1 MSGTRTDDLHMTAAK
16 RALIDAMLRKE
27 GVTPSKAERVL
38 PRGNDGPAPLSFAQQ
53 RLWFFDQF
61 EPGNTIYNLITR
73 VLFEGDLNVQAL
85 EKAFGEIVQRHEAL
99 RTAFDFREG
108 QPVQIVMPVQPV
120 RINLI
125 DLSHLQEEE
134 QQGTMEDI
142 FHAEARRPFD
152 LKSGPLLRTTLLRL
166 RKDKHLLFFAV
177 HHIVSDAWSCGVLIH
192 ELGEL
197 YTALVRGRTPS
208 LPALPIQYADFAV
221 WQRQWLQGAVLE
233 QQLEYWRRQLGGSSP
248 VLELPADRPRPALQ
262 TFDGSSISFS
272 IPSDLNEPLKAL
284 TRSEKATLFMTLLAA
299 FKVLLHRYTGQ
310 DDITVG
316 TPIANRQRQE
326 IEHLIGFFT
335 NTLALR
341 TDFSGNPNFRELLKR
356 VRETALDAYAHQDLP
371 FEYLVEQ
378 LHPQRT
384 LSHSPLVQVMF
395 VIRNTPETELKLP
408 AVKVTPLNSDFST
421 AKFDLSFYLDD
432 QGKEITGAIEYNTDL
447 FNSDSVQRMAAH
459 FCTLLRSIVANPDT
473 PVSDLMLL
481 SAEESRQLLLEWNG
495 APVAYRGSCAHQLF
509 EQQVE
514 RTPGAVAAVF
524 EREQLSYRELN
535 GRANQV
541 AHYLRALGAAPG
553 SIVGIAMERSLD
565 MLAGVLGVLKAGA
578 ACLPLD
584 CSYPQDRLG
593 FMLED
598 AGAFAVLTQGHF
610 AANLPPTQARV
621 IRMDEDR
628 ERIARERE
636 DNPPATAAPENAV
649 YVIYTSGSTGRP
661 KAVLLPHRALT
672 NLVEW
677 HRQSGPHSAAVLQFA
692 SLIFDVSF
700 QEIFSTLA
708 TGATLVLAPEQVRT
722 DIRALGELIERREVE
737 RFHLPVIVLEKLA
750 EEFCEDPRPLLS
762 LRELMVG
769 GEQLQI
775 GPSIVKLFSRL
786 KDCALYNHYG
796 PSETHVVTSFRLPD
810 DPESWPALPPLGRP
824 IANCQMY
831 VLDRHLHP
839 VPVGVPGELYI
850 AGDCLAHGYL
860 NRPAL
865 TAERFLPNP
874 FGSQPGARMYK
885 TSDLVRYLSS
895 KDIEFLGRNDFQV
908 KIRGMR
914 IELGEIEV
922 ELGRYSKVQDAAVT
936 VRQEGP
942 EKRLAA
948 YIVARPGEQLSA
960 KELRAFLKERLPE
973 HMVPA
978 HIVVLEKFPLTPSGK
993 IDRLALPAPENGPAL
1008 DPDYVAPQGAV
1019 EKVLAGIF
1027 ADVLGRQDIGAT
1039 DNFFDL
1045 GGHSLLAT
1053 QIASRIH
1060 EAFQIELPVRKI
1072 FEEPAVAG
1080 LARSILESSAD
1091 RPRIERTAE
1100 LLVELSVSED
1110 QPGSA
1115 PALLP
1120 MPSNG
1125 QPSPTATTLEPAC
1138 EQIFEKKVLRSAQLS
1153 FSQQRLWFLDQF
1165 EPQSPLYL
1173 LPAALRLKGP
1183 LNVKALEQSLN
1194 EITRRHEA
1202 LRTTFGMAN
1211 DGPIQLVHEPCDWRI
1226 PFTDLESF
1234 PEHEREGTAASIV
1247 RQDMETPMSLVQ
1259 GPLFRTQ
1266 LLRLANDDH
1275 IIIVTMH
1282 HIVSDGWSMQIFI
1295 RELAVFYEE
1304 FCSGRSPSLPSLR
1317 LQYADFA
1324 ARQRQSVQG
1333 AAFIQ
1338 QLEYWKK
1345 QLAGIPLTL
1354 ELPLDRARPAH
1365 KTFNGAAVRFTLS
1378 QELSKEVAHLS
1389 RREGATLFMT
1399 LLAAYYVLL
1408 YRYTSQEDIVVGT
1421 PIANRNRRE
1430 IEELIGFFIN
1440 NLVMRVKLSGDST
1453 FLEVLKKVREAS
1465 LDAYSHQDVPF
1476 EKLVEELQPERSL
1489 SHSPLFQVVFHLQN
1503 VLTDELK
1510 LRGLSIGMVDAPI
1523 TRAKFDLVLTVTEAP
1538 EGLRGLLA
1546 YNTDLFEAET
1556 ATRLVTHFQ
1565 TLLESAVFNPQSQIA
1580 GLPMLTSSE
1589 QRRMLFTWNDTRRD
1603 YGKDRLVHEVFEEQA
1618 ECRPQAIALKFEN
1631 TTVTYQELNRRANQ
1645 LAHRLRS
1652 LGVGPEVIVG
1662 ICLPR
1667 GIEMMVALLGIFKA
1681 GGAYLPLDPDYPK
1694 ARTAFMLQDA
1704 QAKALVTEE
1713 HLGQHL
1719 SDFTG
1724 DCIYL
1729 DAEKGALARESPENL
1744 PRTVGPANLA
1754 YVIYTSG
1761 STGRPKGIMI
1771 EHGNLA
1777 NYAGWAN
1784 ELMFDPTVEI
1794 VPAVQGLIFDGSLKQ
1809 LFAPLLRGLAIWIL
1823 GRNEVAEP
1831 VSLIRNLKGHKN
1843 LRFSAVPSLWKAM
1856 LDALDSGQAEL
1867 APGAITHAFIGGE
1880 ELPKE
1885 VVDRSFA
1892 LLSELSL
1899 WNFYGPSEITATAAA
1914 VQLQPGDRITIGRP
1928 IAGKK
1933 IYILNPYLQPV
1944 SIGVTGE
1951 VFIGREGLARGYL
1964 GRPGLTAESFIPD
1977 PFSDEPGARLYR
1989 TRDRARYLPDGR
2001 IEFLGRLDHQV
2012 KVRGFRIE
2020 LGEIES
2026 ALREHTAV
2034 KETVAA
2040 IKSANDEKYI
2050 VAYVVPKSGAAAP
2063 GAAELRAF
2071 LKQRLPEYMVPS
2083 TFVSLDQLPLTATG
2097 KLDRAALPEPERGH
2111 RERESAFTAPRNA
2124 VEEAL
2129 VEIFAEVL
2137 GLEKAGIHDNF
2148 FDFGGHSLLAT
2159 RVVARIR
2166 KTFNVELPLRRFF
2179 ENPTV
2184 AEIAEFLKS
2193 HEPVPGRMEEMMVLM
2208 RKIES
2213 LSTDDLEELLRRRKA
2228 KEAG

>member
-1 MSGTRTDDLHMTAAK
+1 MSETRTDLHMTAAK
-16 RALIDAMLRKE
+16 RALIDAILRNE
-27 GVTPSKAERVL
+27 GVAPSKNDRIL
-38 PRGNDGPAPLSFAQQ
+38 PRGDHGPAPLSFAQQ

-61 EPGNTIYNLITR
+61 EPGNFVYNLTTP
-73 VLFEGDLNVQAL
+73 VLFEGDLNIQAL
-85 EKAFGEIVQRHEAL
+85 EQAFSEIVQRHEAL

-108 QPVQIVMPVQPV
+108 QPVQIVLPPQSI
-120 RINLI
+120 RINVV
-125 DLSHLQEEE
+125 DLSHLQEKE
-134 QQGTMEDI
+134 QQGRREDI
-142 FHAEARRPFD
+142 FHSEARRPFD
-152 LKSGPLLRTTLLRL
+152 LKSGPLLRAILLRL
-166 RKDKHLLFFAV
+166 REDKHLLLFGV
-177 HHIVSDAWSCGVLIH
+177 HHIVSDAWSSGVLIH

-197 YTALVRGRTPS
+197 YTALVTGKTPS
-208 LPALPIQYADFAV
+208 LPTLPIQYADFAV

-233 QQLEYWRRQLGGSSP
+233 QQLEYWRKQLGASAL

-262 TFDGSSISFS
+262 TFNGSSIPFS
-272 IPSDLNEPLKAL
+272 IPQDLTEPLKAL

-326 IEHLIGFFT
+326 VEHLIGFFT

-341 TDFSGNPNFRELLKR
+341 TDLSGNPGFRELLQR

-371 FEYLVEQ
+371 FEHLVEQ

-384 LSHSPLVQVMF
+384 LSHSPLVQVML
-395 VIRNTPETELKLP
+395 VLRNTPETELKLP
-408 AVKVTPLNSDFST
+408 NVKVTPLNSDFST
-421 AKFDLSFYLDD
+421 AKFDLTVYLDD
-432 QGKEITGAIEYNTDL
+432 QREEITGSIEYNTDL
-447 FNSDSVQRMAAH
+447 FNPDRIHQMAEH
-459 FCTLLRSIVANPDT
+459 FCTLLRSIVANPDRAI
-473 PVSDLMLL
+473 SDLALL
-481 SAEESRQLLLEWNG
+481 SEKESRQILFEWNDLP
-495 APVAYRGSCAHQLF
+495 AAYPQVCAHQLF

-514 RTPGAVAAVF
+514 RTPGAIAAIF
-524 EREQLSYRELN
+524 EGEQLNYGELN
-535 GRANQV
+535 CRANRV
-541 AHYLRALGAAPG
+541 AHHLLSLGAVPG
-553 SIVGIAMERSLD
+553 HIVGIAVERSLD
-565 MLAGVLGVLKAGA
+565 MLIGVLGILKTGA

-584 CSYPQDRLG
+584 CSYPQDRLA

-598 AGAFAVLTQGHF
+598 SGALAVLTQAHL
-610 AANLPPTQARV
+610 AANLPPTRARV
-621 IRMDEDR
+621 VQMDTDR
-628 ERIARERE
+628 ERIAEKS
-636 DNPPATAAPENAV
+636 DGNLPATADPENAV

-661 KAVLLPHRALT
+661 KAVLLPHRVLV

-677 HRQSGPHSAAVLQFA
+677 HRASGSHSASVLQFA

-708 TGATLVLAPEQVRT
+708 LGATLVLTPEQVRK
-722 DIRALGELIERREVE
+722 DVRALGKLIEQHRVE
-737 RFHLPVIVLEKLA
+737 RFHLPVIVLQKLA

-762 LRELMVG
+762 LREFMVG

-775 GPSIVKLFSRL
+775 TPSIVKLFSRL

-796 PSETHVVTSFRLPD
+796 PSETHVVTSFLLPD
-810 DPESWPALPPLGRP
+810 DSKTWPSLPPLGRP
-824 IANCQMY
+824 IANSQMY

-839 VPVGVPGELYI
+839 APVGVPGELYI

-860 NRPAL
+860 KRPAL
-865 TAERFLPNP
+865 TAERFFSNP
-874 FGSQPGARMYK
+874 FSLQPGARMYK
-885 TSDLVRYLSS
+885 TGDLVRYLPN
-895 KDIEFLGRNDFQV
+895 KNIEFLGRNDFQV

-922 ELGRYSKVQDAAVT
+922 ELSRHAKVQDAVVT

-948 YIVARPGEQLSA
+948 YIVPQPGQQLSP
-960 KELRAFLKERLPE
+960 KELRAFLKELLPE

-978 HIVVLEKFPLTPSGK
+978 YIVVLEKFPLTPSGK
-993 IDRLALPAPENGPAL
+993 VDRLSLPVPANDSEL
-1008 DPDYVAPQGAV
+1008 EPDYAAPQTAV

-1027 ADVLGRQDIGAT
+1027 ADVLGRQNVGAT

-1053 QIASRIH
+1053 QVASRIY

-1072 FEEPAVAG
+1072 FEEPTVAG
-1080 LARSILESSAD
+1080 LTLSILESSAE
-1091 RPRIERTAE
+1091 RQRIERTAE
-1100 LLVELSVSED
+1100 LLIELSE
-1110 QPGSA
+1110 PK
-1115 PALLP
+1115 
-1120 MPSNG
+1120 N
-1125 QPSPTATTLEPAC
+1125 QPSLAPDVSLKQSSGSSTPPDVTPEMTHD
-1138 EQIFEKKVLRSAQLS
+1138 QIFERKVLRSAPLS

-1194 EITRRHEA
+1194 EIVRRHEA
-1202 LRTTFGMAN
+1202 MRTTFGMAN
-1211 DGPIQLVHEPCDWRI
+1211 DGPVQLIHEPRDWKMA
-1226 PFTDLESF
+1226 FTDLENF
-1234 PEHEREGTAASIV
+1234 PEQEREDIAASLV
-1247 RQDMETPMSLVQ
+1247 RQEMETPIDLVQ

-1266 LLRLANDDH
+1266 LLRLAHDDH
-1275 IIIVTMH
+1275 ILIETMH

-1295 RELAVFYEE
+1295 RELAIFYEE
-1304 FCSGRSPSLPSLR
+1304 FCAGRSPSLPALR

-1324 ARQRQSVQG
+1324 VRQRQSSQG
-1333 AAFIQ
+1333 QAFIQ
-1338 QLEYWKK
+1338 QLDYWKR
-1345 QLAGIPLTL
+1345 QLAGISPAL
-1354 ELPLDRARPAH
+1354 ELPLDHPRPAH
-1365 KTFNGAAVRFTLS
+1365 KTSSGAATRFTLS
-1378 QELSKEVAHLS
+1378 QELTKEVAHLS

-1399 LLAAYYVLL
+1399 LLAVYYVLL
-1408 YRYTSQEDIVVGT
+1408 YRYTGQEDILVGT

-1440 NLVMRVKLSGDST
+1440 NLVLRVKLSADST
-1453 FLEVLKKVREAS
+1453 FLEVLKTVREIC
-1465 LDAYSHQDVPF
+1465 LEAYSHQDVPF

-1510 LRGLSIGMVDAPI
+1510 LHGLSVGMVDAPI
-1523 TRAKFDLVLTVTEAP
+1523 TKAKFDLVLTMAESP

-1556 ATRLVTHFQ
+1556 AARIVTHFQ
-1565 TLLESAVFNPQSQIA
+1565 TLLESAVFNPHSQIA
-1580 GLPMLTSSE
+1580 SLPMLTSPE
-1589 QRRMLFTWNDTRRD
+1589 QSHVLFAWNNLRRD

-1618 ECRPQAIALKFEN
+1618 ERRPQAIALKFES
-1631 TTVTYQELNRRANQ
+1631 TTVTYKELNQRANQ
-1645 LAHRLRS
+1645 LAHRLRT

-1667 GIEMMVALLGIFKA
+1667 GIEMMVSLLGILKA
-1681 GGAYLPLDPDYPK
+1681 GGAYLALDPDYPK

-1704 QAKALVTEE
+1704 QAKVLVTEE
-1713 HLGQHL
+1713 HLAQHF

-1724 DCIYL
+1724 ACVYL
-1729 DAEKGALARESPENL
+1729 DTKKDNLALESSEN
-1744 PRTVGPANLA
+1744 PSRVVSSASLA

-1777 NYAGWAN
+1777 NYVGWAN
-1784 ELMFDPTVEI
+1784 EFMFDQTVEI
-1794 VPAVQGLIFDGSLKQ
+1794 VPAVQNLIFDGSLKQ
-1809 LFAPLLRGLAIWIL
+1809 LFAPLLRGVAIWIL
-1823 GRNEVAEP
+1823 GRDEVAEP
-1831 VSLIRNLKGHKN
+1831 VSLIRSLRGHKN

-1856 LDALDSGQAEL
+1856 LDALESGQAEL
-1867 APGAITHAFIGGE
+1867 APGTITHAFVGGE
-1880 ELPKE
+1880 ELPKS
-1885 VVDRSFA
+1885 VADRSFA
-1892 LLSELSL
+1892 LLTQLSL
-1899 WNFYGPSEITATAAA
+1899 WNLYGPSEITATAMAA
-1914 VQLQPGDRITIGRP
+1914 QLRPGDRITIGRP

-1933 IYILNPYLQPV
+1933 VHILNPHLQPV
-1944 SIGVTGE
+1944 PVGVTGE
-1951 VFIGREGLARGYL
+1951 LFIGREGVARGYL
-1964 GRPGLTAESFIPD
+1964 GRPDLTAESFIPD

-1989 TRDRARYLPDGR
+1989 TKDRARYLPDGR
-2001 IEFLGRLDHQV
+2001 VEFLGRLDHQV
-2012 KVRGFRIE
+2012 KIRGFRIE

-2026 ALREHTAV
+2026 ALRDHPAV
-2034 KETVAA
+2034 KEAVA
-2040 IKSANDEKYI
+2040 IVKNANDEKYI
-2050 VAYVVPKSGAAAP
+2050 ATYIVPLSEPAP
-2063 GAAELRAF
+2063 TAAELRTF

-2083 TFVSLDQLPLTATG
+2083 TFVLLDQLPLTATG
-2097 KLDRAALPEPERGH
+2097 KLDRTALPEPDRRH
-2111 RERESAFTAPRNA
+2111 RERESTFAAPRNA

-2137 GLEKAGIHDNF
+2137 GAEKIGIHDNF
-2148 FDFGGHSLLAT
+2148 FEFGGHSLLAT

-2166 KTFNVELPLRRFF
+2166 KTFNAELPLRHFF
-2179 ENPTV
+2179 ESPTV
-2184 AEIAEFLKS
+2184 AEIAVFLKS
-2193 HEPVPGRMEEMMVLM
+2193 HEPAPGRMEEMMMLM

-2213 LSTDDLEELLRRRKA
+2213 LSTDDLEELLRRKKA